1 MKSGKNK
8 NIWVNGVLRPKLRSM
23 ALVLAA
29 LVVLTGVLTG
39 CGKGSS
45 NGSGS
50 TSGSS
55 ADSIP
60 SNATAFLAHESEF
73 SDPVSTYY
81 AEKAYEKA
89 HASEGVDA
97 GLMVNSDY
105 IDRMSVAGANKV
117 DGSESVF
124 GFTMEQLPLNTEVCQ
139 KTSIDLFNNYTVK
152 NLSQYMNDIAKNPG
166 EKAINVIKTQF
177 LNYCA
182 GGDTV
187 ANSSTFN
194 QQALDEAK
202 KLMATADS
210 IVNKYGSVANFNIEP
225 ATNDD
230 NDTGKTQFGKI
241 ASTHARVDANK
252 NNIGFTDSGV
262 KLVIDVDVYN
272 GSKVTHKVETV
283 DNVQLSVSR
292 QLIQGGTTAN
302 PTYAPSENIS
312 IGQVNG

>member
-29 LVVLTGVLTG
+29 LVVLTGILTG
-39 CGKGSS
+39 CGKGGS

-50 TSGSS
+50 ASESS

-139 KTSIDLFNNYTVK
+139 KTSIDLFNSLHWRNRRRY
-152 NLSQYMNDIAKNPG
+152 
-166 EKAINVIKTQF
+166 
-177 LNYCA
+177 
-182 GGDTV
+182 
-187 ANSSTFN
+187 
-194 QQALDEAK
+194 
-202 KLMATADS
+202 
-210 IVNKYGSVANFNIEP
+210 
-225 ATNDD
+225 
-230 NDTGKTQFGKI
+230 
-241 ASTHARVDANK
+241 
-252 NNIGFTDSGV
+252 
-262 KLVIDVDVYN
+262 
-272 GSKVTHKVETV
+272 
-283 DNVQLSVSR
+283 
-292 QLIQGGTTAN
+292 
-302 PTYAPSENIS
+302 
-312 IGQVNG
+312 